1 MGIFFPFSHAQE
13 RRGVGAEPPAAVAT
27 CQEHRA
33 GSLQSGQQLFGTDE
47 DAVRQRGP
55 ESDALGSADA
65 QEGQVQG
72 RQGRLKWCGYHEAI
86 SVTHSSYCSP
96 SSRSAMPANLFTCFF
111 CFLQKNRKKSF
122 CLSFRP
128 RNRVRHN
135 SNESWQH
142 FRPLLEGSLVLRN
155 GIVG

>member
-111 CFLQKNRKKSF
+111 CFLQKKSEEVVLF
-122 CLSFRP
+122 VVSSKEPRSAQFKRVVATLSTTP
-128 RNRVRHN
+128 
-135 SNESWQH
+135 
-142 FRPLLEGSLVLRN
+142 G
-155 GIVG
+155 GIISS